1 MGSIAK
7 YNQVFN
13 FYLENLAEQVYN
25 GYLAGSKGKLLKI
38 PDSLEGKC
46 DDYQK
51 CELYPRTNSSYGC

>member
-13 FYLENLAEQVYN
+13 FYLENASKLLYN

-38 PDSLEGKC
+38 PDSLEGKFYG
-46 DDYQK
+46 YQK
-51 CELYPRTNSSYGC
+51 CELYPRTNPVSGF